1 MGGADS
7 PKFYLLTIVIVF
19 PFREKRIS
27 PSETKYPKQYLYYHT
42 FLILAVN
49 IIFLASALAKKSNQN
64 YTIEPIH
71 P

>member
-27 PSETKYPKQYLYYHT
+27 PRPRQNIQNSIYII
-42 FLILAVN
+42 IL
-49 IIFLASALAKKSNQN
+49 F
-64 YTIEPIH
+64 
-71 P
+71 

>member
-27 PSETKYPKQYLYYHT
+27 PVRDKISKTVSILSY

-49 IIFLASALAKKSNQN
+49 IIFLASALAKK
-64 YTIEPIH
+64 
-71 P
+71 